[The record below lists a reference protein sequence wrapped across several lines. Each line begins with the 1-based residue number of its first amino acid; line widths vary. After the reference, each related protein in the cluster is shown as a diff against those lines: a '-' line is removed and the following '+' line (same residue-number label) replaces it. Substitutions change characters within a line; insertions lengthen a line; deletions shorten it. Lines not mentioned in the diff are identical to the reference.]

1 MIEFKNASHAYKNGV
16 QTLKD
21 VNLRIEDGEFVFIV
35 GPSGA
40 GKSTIIKLLMAE
52 ERLKSGEIMLNGR
65 RLSKIRRRHIP
76 KLRREMG
83 VVFQDFRLIENKTVA
98 QNIAF
103 AMEVLGRSNKDIRKR
118 VKFLLDLIG
127 LPHKADKYPNEL
139 SGGEQQRVALA
150 RALINSPSIIIA
162 DEPTGNVD
170 PVMSMEIMN
179 LFSIINQQGVTIVV
193 VTHESALVN
202 KYKKR
207 VITLKQGEIVNDRKG
222 GYEL

>member
-1 MIEFKNASHAYKNGV
+1 MIEFKDVCHSYKNGV
-16 QTLKD
+16 ETLKD
-21 VNLRIEDGEFVFIV
+21 VNFKIDDGEFVFIV

-52 ERLKSGEIMLNGR
+52 QRVKSGEITINGFN
-65 RLSKIRRRHIP
+65 LSKIRRNKIP
-76 KLRREMG
+76 KLRRNMG
-83 VVFQDFRLIENKTVA
+83 VVFQDFRLIENKTVF

-103 AMEVLGRSNKDIRKR
+103 AMEVMGKSDKEIRSR

-127 LPHKADKYPNEL
+127 LPQKANKYPNEL
-139 SGGEQQRVALA
+139 SGGEKQRVALA

-179 LFSIINQQGVTIVV
+179 LFSIINRQGITIVV
-193 VTHESALVN
+193 VTHEKELVN
-202 KYKKR
+202 RYHKR
-207 VITLKQGEIVNDRKG
+207 VITLKNGTIVSDHTG
-222 GYEL
+222 GYAL

>member
-1 MIEFKNASHAYKNGV
+1 MIEFKNASHSYKNGV
-16 QTLKD
+16 QTLKGL
-21 VNLRIEDGEFVFIV
+21 NLKIDDGEFVFIV

-52 ERLKSGEIMLNGR
+52 ERLNSGEITINGKN
-65 RLSKIRRRHIP
+65 LSKIRRRHIP

-83 VVFQDFRLIENKTVA
+83 VVFQDFRLIENKTVY

-103 AMEVLGRSNKDIRKR
+103 AMEVLGKPRKEINKR

-127 LPHKADKYPNEL
+127 LPHKADKYPKEL

-150 RALINSPSIIIA
+150 RALINSPRMIIA

-179 LFSIINQQGVTIVV
+179 LFSIINQQGITIVV
-193 VTHESALVN
+193 VTHESSLVN

-207 VITLKQGEIVNDRKG
+207 VITIKDGQVVSDQQG
-222 GYEL
+222 GYTL

>member
-1 MIEFKNASHAYKNGV
+1 MIEFKNASHSYKNGV
-16 QTLKD
+16 QTLKGVD
-21 VNLRIEDGEFVFIV
+21 LKIEDGEFVFIV

-52 ERLKSGEIMLNGR
+52 ERLKGGEITINGR
-65 RLSKIRRRHIP
+65 NLSKIRRRHIP

-103 AMEVLGRSNKDIRKR
+103 AMEVLGKPRKEINKR

-150 RALINSPSIIIA
+150 RALINSPRMIIA

-179 LFSIINQQGVTIVV
+179 LFSIINQQGITIVV
-193 VTHESALVN
+193 VTHESSLVN

-207 VITLKQGEIVNDRKG
+207 VITIKGGEVVSDHKG
-222 GYEL
+222 GYTL

>member
-1 MIEFKNASHAYKNGV
+1 MIEFTNASHAYKNGV
-16 QTLKD
+16 QTLKNVD
-21 VNLRIEDGEFVFIV
+21 LKIDDGEFVFIV

-52 ERLKSGEIMLNGR
+52 ERLKGGEIVINGR
-65 RLSKIRRRHIP
+65 KLSKIRRRHIP
-76 KLRREMG
+76 MLRREMG

-103 AMEVLGRSNKDIRKR
+103 AMEVLGKPRKEITKR

-127 LPHKADKYPNEL
+127 LPHKADKYPKEL

-150 RALINSPSIIIA
+150 RALINSPRIIIA

-193 VTHESALVN
+193 VTHESSLVN

-207 VITLKQGEIVNDRKG
+207 VITLKQGEIVSDQKG
-222 GYEL
+222 GYTL

>member
-1 MIEFKNASHAYKNGV
+1 MIEFKNASHFYKNGV
-16 QTLKD
+16 QTLKGL
-21 VNLRIEDGEFVFIV
+21 NLKIDDGEFVFIV

-52 ERLKSGEIMLNGR
+52 ERLKSGEITINGR
-65 RLSKIRRRHIP
+65 NLSKIRRRHIP

-83 VVFQDFRLIENKTVA
+83 VVFQDFRLIENKTVS

-103 AMEVLGRSNKDIRKR
+103 AMEVLGKPRKEINKR
-118 VKFLLDLIG
+118 VKFLLELIG
-127 LPHKADKYPNEL
+127 LPHKADKYPKEL

-150 RALINSPSIIIA
+150 RALINSPRMIIA

-193 VTHESALVN
+193 VTHESSLVN

-207 VITLKQGEIVNDRKG
+207 VITIKDGQLVSDQQG
-222 GYEL
+222 GYTL

>member
-1 MIEFKNASHAYKNGV
+1 MIEFKDVCHSYKNGV
-16 QTLKD
+16 ETLKNVSFKID
-21 VNLRIEDGEFVFIV
+21 DGEFVFIV

-52 ERLKSGEIMLNGR
+52 QKVKSGEIVIGDY
-65 RLSKIRRRHIP
+65 RLSKLRRHKIP
-76 KLRREMG
+76 KLRRNMG
-83 VVFQDFRLIENKTVA
+83 VVFQDFRLIDNKTVF

-103 AMEVLGRSNKDIRKR
+103 AMEVMGKSDKEIRAR

-139 SGGEQQRVALA
+139 SGGEKQRVALA

-179 LFSIINQQGVTIVV
+179 LFSIINRQGVTIVV
-193 VTHESALVN
+193 VTHEKELVN
-202 KYKKR
+202 RYNKR
-207 VITLKQGEIVNDRKG
+207 VITIKSGRVVSDHKG
-222 GYEL
+222 GYAL